1 MLPGSSASAFQDLFP
16 QPLHVAHRWD
26 AEEAF
31 VLAIEV
37 GGVAVAYA
45 IGSAGRVKVFAQ
57 HQPPGFFEPQPLLEL
72 QGTHGRDGFEVVVE
86 P

>member
-1 MLPGSSASAFQDLFP
+1 MGGVLSGSSASALQGLLS

-26 AEEAF
+26 TEEAF

-37 GGVAVAYA
+37 GGVVV
-45 IGSAGRVKVFAQ
+45 GRTCRVEVFAQ
-57 HQPPGFFEPQPLLEL
+57 HQTPGLQEPQPLLEL
-72 QGTHGRDGFEVVVE
+72 QGDSL